1 MLRPRRLLFRSP
13 VLSRREARYL
23 VMIRG
28 ARSIGQG
35 ALAVDFALYLHALH
49 WTAPQIGALF
59 MVALLVSAL
68 GALIIGPLSDN
79 RGRKRFL
86 IGYEI
91 VQVAASLLALA
102 SSSPLALI
110 VAAIAGGFGHGLNGG
125 AGPFAPVELAW
136 LSTTAEAKDRAALYS
151 INTAAGFSGMA
162 LGSVLA
168 SLPHFFAMIL
178 SGATSYRPLFVLVLI
193 SALVGLILLAR
204 LPEPTRETESDTDQ
218 GESHSVTRTE
228 NRKLLQLLGVNALNG
243 LGIGLLGPMMAY
255 WFAIRFHHGPLSIGP
270 VMGLALVVTAAT
282 SLMVGRLTHRFGVM
296 RSILTMRY
304 LGLVVLVLLPLMPT
318 FGMAACLYILR
329 SALNRGTVGARQA
342 LNIGIVR
349 AHRRG
354 LAASLSNASTQVPRA
369 LGPVVA
375 GLLYHA
381 GFLTLP
387 FFIAG
392 GFQAAYLVAYGRL
405 FADHPAAP
413 AS

>member
-1 MLRPRRLLFRSP
+1 M
-13 VLSRREARYL
+13 
-23 VMIRG
+23 
-28 ARSIGQG
+28 
-35 ALAVDFALYLHALH
+35 DFALYLRALQ

-59 MVALLVSAL
+59 MVALLVSAA
-68 GALIIGPLSDN
+68 GALIVGPLSDN
-79 RGRKRFL
+79 RGRKHFL
-86 IGYEI
+86 VGYEI
-91 VQVAASLLALA
+91 VQVIASIIALA
-102 SSSPLALI
+102 SSSPAAVI
-110 VAAIAGGFGHGLNGG
+110 AAAIAGGFGHGLNGG

-136 LSTTAEAKDRAALYS
+136 LSTTAEPKDRAALYS

-168 SLPHFFAMIL
+168 SLPHFFKIIL
-178 SGATSYRPLFVLVLI
+178 PGALSYRPLFLLVFL
-193 SALVGLILLAR
+193 SAVAGLILLMR
-204 LPEPTRETESDTDQ
+204 LPEPAPEIDHGHDQAESRN
-218 GESHSVTRTE
+218 VTRTE
-228 NRKLLQLLGVNALNG
+228 NRRLLQLLGVNALNG

-270 VMGLALVVTAAT
+270 VMALALVVTAIT

-304 LGLVVLVLLPLMPT
+304 LGLVVLVLLPLMPA
-318 FGMAACLYILR
+318 FWMAACLYIAR

-342 LNIGIVR
+342 LNLGIVR

-369 LGPVVA
+369 LGPVFA

-381 GFLTLP
+381 GFLALP

-392 GFQAAYLVAYGRL
+392 GFQAAYLVAYRRL
-405 FADHPAAP
+405 FADRPLNP
-413 AS
+413 TS